1 MYDTSVSGPDTRPS
15 LHRTNAGVIRRFLGR
30 STAGLSLLA
39 LAAATAGSSGCA
51 ARSRTAVENA
61 QTAVRVKTAIVNDVE
76 LGTLPIDVEAAGGV
90 ITLEGIVRT
99 SDQIDRAVAVARG
112 VQGVVRVQS
121 ALVIG
126 DPDPPVPRPVP
137 PLPALAPRPR
147 EGPLRLIGAGASVR
161 LNNPSGDAL
170 ADELDIGPI
179 LRLRTGNGLAPTIA
193 FNWTNAAMET
203 SPTGLPAL
211 ARVRIRPVMAGVQ
224 YGYTR
229 GRLGAGVSVVGG
241 YAFNNLDIDETAVG
255 PGRAVDVANSFVWR
269 PGATLWY
276 DVTPRIGINL
286 FGGYLFTRPKVTFVS
301 DTSVETHRMRA
312 NAVVISVG
320 LAYWIF

>member
-1 MYDTSVSGPDTRPS
+1 MYDSALFPRDTCNSAGSPALPPGYSRRLRRGIAALVLLVAAASVS
-15 LHRTNAGVIRRFLGR
+15 A
-30 STAGLSLLA
+30 
-39 LAAATAGSSGCA
+39 GCA
-51 ARSRTAVENA
+51 ARSRTAIENA
-61 QTAVRVKTAIVNDVE
+61 QTAVRVKTALVNDVE
-76 LGTLPIDVEAAGGV
+76 IGTLPIDVEAAGGV
-90 ITLEGIVRT
+90 VTLEGTVRT
-99 SDQIDRAVAVARG
+99 PDQIDRALAIARA
-112 VQGVVRVQS
+112 VQGVARVES
-121 ALVIG
+121 ALVVG
-126 DPDPPVPRPVP
+126 DPFPPVARPVP

-161 LNNPSGDAL
+161 LNNPAGDAL
-170 ADELDIGPI
+170 ARELDIGPI
-179 LRLRTGNGLAPTIA
+179 LRLRTGNGLGPTIA
-193 FNWTNAAMET
+193 FNWTNTAIET

-224 YGYTR
+224 YGFTR
-229 GRLGAGVSVVGG
+229 GRLGAGASVVAG

-255 PGRAVDVANSFVWR
+255 PGRAVDVGNSFVWR

-312 NAVVISVG
+312 NSVVISVG
-320 LAYWIF
+320 MAYWIF

>member
-1 MYDTSVSGPDTRPS
+1 MYDTAVSGPDPLPS
-15 LHRTNAGVIRRFLGR
+15 GRHTPRSVAHPRFRRL
-30 STAGLSLLA
+30 TATLVFVGI
-39 LAAATAGSSGCA
+39 AAAVSSGCA

-76 LGTLPIDVEAAGGV
+76 LGTLPIDVEASGGV
-90 ITLEGIVRT
+90 VTLEGIVRT
-99 SDQIDRAVAVARG
+99 PEQIDRAVEVARG
-112 VQGVVRVQS
+112 VEGVVRVQT

-126 DPDPPVPRPVP
+126 DPDPPVARPVP

-161 LNNPSGDAL
+161 LNTPAGDAL
-170 ADELDIGPI
+170 ADDLDVGPI

-193 FNWTNAAMET
+193 FNWTNARIET

-224 YGYTR
+224 YGFTR
-229 GRLGAGVSVVGG
+229 GRLGAGASVVAG
-241 YAFNNLDIDETAVG
+241 YAFNNLDIDESVVG
-255 PGRAVDVANSFVWR
+255 AGRAVDVGNSFVWR

-276 DVTPRIGINL
+276 DVTQRVGINL

-312 NAVVISVG
+312 NSVVISVG
-320 LAYWIF
+320 VAYWIF

>member
-1 MYDTSVSGPDTRPS
+1 MLV
-15 LHRTNAGVIRRFLGR
+15 GV
-30 STAGLSLLA
+30 
-39 LAAATAGSSGCA
+39 AAAASAGCA

-76 LGTLPIDVEAAGGV
+76 LGTLPIDVQAVGGV
-90 ITLEGIVRT
+90 VTLEGVVSTRE
-99 SDQIDRAVAVARG
+99 QIDRALDVARG

-161 LNNPSGDAL
+161 LNNPAGDAL
-170 ADELDIGPI
+170 ANKLDIGPI
-179 LRLRTGNGLAPTIA
+179 LRLPTGNGLAPTIA
-193 FNWTNAAMET
+193 FNWTNAAIET
-203 SPTGLPAL
+203 SPTGQPAL

-224 YGYTR
+224 YGFAR
-229 GRLGAGVSVVGG
+229 ARLSAGASLVAG
-241 YAFNNLDIDETAVG
+241 YAFNNLDIDETAAG
-255 PGRAVDVANSFVWR
+255 RGRAVDVGNSFVWR
-269 PGATLWY
+269 PGASVWY

-286 FGGYLFTRPKVTFVS
+286 FGGYLFTRPTVTYVS
-301 DTSVETHRMRA
+301 DTAVETHRLRA
-312 NAVVISVG
+312 NSVVISVG